1 MNIASSKISQ
11 IEKDKVFLNLGNDAK
26 QDIISLSSRYRFSFQ
41 DLRQLSII
49 ATDFYMWD
57 YETVMECIK
66 KFELSSNYPL
76 NKKEIMSH
84 IKGCLLYTSPSPRDL
99 STSRMPSSA

>member
-1 MNIASSKISQ
+1 MNITSPKILQ
-11 IEKDKVFLNLGNDAK
+11 IEKDKVFLNLGEDAK

-57 YETVMECIK
+57 YQSVLECIE
-66 KFELSSNYPL
+66 KFEIISL
-76 NKKEIMSH
+76 
-84 IKGCLLYTSPSPRDL
+84 
-99 STSRMPSSA
+99 

>member
-1 MNIASSKISQ
+1 MKMASSKISL
-11 IEKDKVFLNLGNDAK
+11 IENDKVFLNLGNDAK

-57 YETVMECIK
+57 NETAV
-66 KFELSSNYPL
+66 S
-76 NKKEIMSH
+76 
-84 IKGCLLYTSPSPRDL
+84 YTHLTLPTTPYV
-99 STSRMPSSA
+99 

>member
-1 MNIASSKISQ
+1 MNLASPKISQ
-11 IEKDKVFLNLGNDAK
+11 IEKDKVFLNLDNDAK

-57 YETVMECIK
+57 NETVMECIE
-66 KFELSSNYPL
+66 KFELSSNNPL
-76 NKKEIMSH
+76 NKKRL
-84 IKGCLLYTSPSPRDL
+84 CLTLKL
-99 STSRMPSSA
+99 SGIN

>member
-1 MNIASSKISQ
+1 MNLANPKISQ
-11 IEKDKVFLNLGNDAK
+11 IEKDKVFLNLDNDAK

-57 YETVMECIK
+57 NETLMECIE
-66 KFELSSNYPL
+66 KFELSSNNPL
-76 NKKEIMSH
+76 NKKEVMSH
-84 IKGCLLYTSPSPRDL
+84 IKGEWNKLNHLRLNMRKLTN
-99 STSRMPSSA
+99 

>member
-1 MNIASSKISQ
+1 MNVASYKISQ

-49 ATDFYMWD
+49 ARDFYMWD
-57 YETVMECIK
+57 ESGVKRCIENFEISQDKPFTKKDVMPRL
-66 KFELSSNYPL
+66 LSS
-76 NKKEIMSH
+76 
-84 IKGCLLYTSPSPRDL
+84 
-99 STSRMPSSA
+99 SSKTGQISVSINITTLGWI